1 MHECTHIRR
10 RVHLHV
16 YMLCVW
22 TCIIGCTRGN
32 VIYTWLGHTH
42 TRGGTYTRG
51 ALYTRGV
58 LPGVLSTFN
67 STNRESRNRFAN
79 TALGE
84 HK

>member
-1 MHECTHIRR
+1 MNVRIFGAVYIYMFTCFACGHASLV
-10 RVHLHV
+10 VHAV
-16 YMLCVW
+16 MLY
-22 TCIIGCTRGN
+22 TRGW
-32 VIYTWLGHTH
+32 VTH